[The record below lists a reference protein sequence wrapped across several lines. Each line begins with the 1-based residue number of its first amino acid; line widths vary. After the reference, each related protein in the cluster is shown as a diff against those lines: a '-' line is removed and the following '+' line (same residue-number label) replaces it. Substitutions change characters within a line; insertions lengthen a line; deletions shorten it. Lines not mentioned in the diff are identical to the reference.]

1 MVEHLEGVVLG
12 GDLSDEVRA
21 DEGNLL
27 HDILSYT
34 GDIGKEEEGE
44 ETSSG
49 TEAGTHE
56 TAMKSC
62 VSETIQEFN
71 GVQVGNLGW
80 CVGDV
85 LEEVVL

>member
-1 MVEHLEGVVLG
+1 MVKHLEGVVLG

-49 TEAGTHE
+49 TKAGTHGSAIR
-56 TAMKSC
+56 AMLAKMY
-62 VSETIQEFN
+62 EQRP
-71 GVQVGNLGW
+71 
-80 CVGDV
+80 DV
-85 LEEVVL
+85 LDSKVQKGVEGIGEELV